1 MNFINQI
8 YKKLLE
14 KPKFILF
21 LLVLVFSFSVYNA
34 KNFQLDAS
42 ADSLLLENDPDLNYL
57 RSVNERYSSE
67 DFFFNHIFTQKK
79 N

>member
-21 LLVLVFSFSVYNA
+21 LLVLVFSFSIYNA

-42 ADSLLLENDPDLNYL
+42 ADSLLLENDPDLNKVVFIYISFYFIIIL
-57 RSVNERYSSE
+57 QTHMIA
-67 DFFFNHIFTQKK
+67 D
-79 N
+79 